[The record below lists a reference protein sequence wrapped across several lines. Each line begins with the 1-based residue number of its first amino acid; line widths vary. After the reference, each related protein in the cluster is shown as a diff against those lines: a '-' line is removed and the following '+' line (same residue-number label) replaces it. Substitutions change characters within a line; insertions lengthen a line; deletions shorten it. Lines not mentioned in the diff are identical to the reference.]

1 MRPSIYR
8 KYKKARGL
16 HFIHVVDGDR
26 RYSSLTT
33 MYFLSLSCCLRVYKN
48 KLLVTGA
55 VQRILYD
62 SLSSPICI
70 ISLHR
75 IMTLGLAQLEIHKQ
89 QYLES
94 AGKYLEFACRAYS
107 VERSHLFALIRKME
121 HFLHPALPAL
131 VFFKCRC
138 KFFVV
143 I

>member
-8 KYKKARGL
+8 KYKKACRL
-16 HFIHVVDGDR
+16 RFIPVVDGDR
-26 RYSSLTT
+26 RYSSLTS
-33 MYFLSLSCCLRVYKN
+33 MYFLILSCCLRVYKN

-62 SLSSPICI
+62 SLSSPVCV

-75 IMTLGLAQLEIHKQ
+75 IMTLGLAQLEIPKQ
-89 QYLES
+89 QGLFQI
-94 AGKYLEFACRAYS
+94 FACRAYS

-121 HFLHPALPAL
+121 HFLHPLRPCPARSHL
-131 VFFKCRC
+131 LLRKFRC
-138 KFFVV
+138 TFFVV